1 MVDLSKAV
9 RLSRDALRTCNYSDI
24 RKLYKVA
31 QLMYDAMIQQYDY
44 ADENEDIKQQYRICE
59 LIDQEVLPKLRGAIS
74 NTKSKSLANE
84 LYELHKLFFALSS
97 RRILKNFALYMEQYK
112 RKKVWTKTLSTMEC
126 VFSYANEFSTS
137 PIMNLMRV
145 SCMPGLGKSYF
156 GNLFIANF
164 LGNNPNK
171 QVLRITYSDDLAKI
185 TTRQTKSII
194 NSVAFREI
202 FPRYKDKEGE
212 KIFRQ
217 NDKYSF
223 CLCDCEDEYNLFSF
237 TREGQANGKR
247 GQLVV
252 IDDLLKGQVEC
263 NSIQLHKELVER
275 YYSDWSS
282 RADDDKQKTLLL
294 GTMWA
299 DTDLLNVM
307 YDKAGEKGLV
317 QDKDYEWA
325 EITKDRSGCFIRIP
339 ALDRNNKSTCPL
351 RYAASYLLEIK
362 AGLTRFL
369 WMAVYQQDPIAP
381 DGLEFDWG
389 VLNQYDVI
397 PPSDYIT
404 HYASLDPARKGK
416 NYVSMPIFKK
426 IDGMY
431 YLIDWLYRKKSM
443 DELYDVIVDKIVQ
456 HRLNHMVVENNT
468 DTSLKYVIMEKL
480 KERGYFGCTII
491 EKYSSINKEQRI
503 KDNQGIMR
511 NNIMYPKKGLHG
523 TVTDIGVALDAFT
536 SYSFEYP
543 NKFDDAPDSVAL
555 FVMEYVK
562 QHGKPLNAKPFNRRA
577 IGF

>member
-31 QLMYDAMIQQYDY
+31 QLMYHAMIQQYDY
-44 ADENEDIKQQYRICE
+44 ADELNDVKQQYRICE

-74 NTKSKSLANE
+74 DTKSKALANDI
-84 LYELHKLFFALSS
+84 YELHKLFFALSS

-126 VFSYANEFSTS
+126 VFSYSNEFSIS

-156 GNLFIANF
+156 GNLFIANYV
-164 LGNNPNK
+164 GNNPNK

-194 NSVAFREI
+194 NSQAYREI
-202 FPRYKDKEGE
+202 FPSYMDKEGD

-263 NSIQLHKELVER
+263 NSIQLHKDLVER

-307 YDKAGEKGLV
+307 YDKAREKGLTKEN
-317 QDKDYEWA
+317 DCEWA

-351 RYAASYLLEIK
+351 RYSTSYLLEIK

-381 DGLEFDWG
+381 DGLEFNYN
-389 VLNQYDVI
+389 VLLTYEKA
-397 PPSDYIT
+397 PSFDEAQSR
-404 HYASLDPARKGK
+404 YASLDPARKGK
-416 NYVSMPIFKK
+416 NFVSMPICYKIEEKHYLVDFLYQKK
-426 IDGMY
+426 AM
-431 YLIDWLYRKKSM
+431 K
-443 DELYDVIVDKIVQ
+443 ELYDVIVDKIIQ
-456 HRLNHMVVENNT
+456 HRINILVVENNT
-468 DTSLKYVIMEKL
+468 DTSLKEVLDTRL
-480 KERGYFGCTII
+480 KARGYLFCTII
-491 EKYSSINKEQRI
+491 EKYSSQNKEQRI
-503 KDNQGIMR
+503 KDHQSDVR
-511 NNIMYPKKGLHG
+511 NYVVFPPKGMYSLN
-523 TVTDIGVALDAFT
+523 TDFGQAIEEITA
-536 SYSFEYP
+536 YSFNYP
-543 NKFDDAPDSVAL
+543 NKYDDGIDAL
-555 FVMEYVK
+555 VIYAMQFIDVVFAFPK
-562 QHGKPLNAKPFNRRA
+562 
-577 IGF
+577 IGTFERGVI